1 MLGGFILADY
11 EWILENGEIQST
23 PVTRSYYQLND
34 NDILSILTNAMN
46 QLHNHSEVIKVED
59 NIFMT
64 ETSNVY
70 SDSTRTVFCMK
81 GVTPG
86 GRPDKYTNEFRI
98 QQKPSRWDRTI
109 EIARAEN
116 IKGVLLGIY
125 KTEDLTVPIFCA
137 WKLQSAG
144 KATDSPLSK
153 QIRAETISEAITNGF
168 AQVRTKNEYICAFR
182 KEFIFFYLQH
192 STWIHDVHLTE
203 LHSFSGNE
211 DNVELLN
218 EPNETYNAT
227 HSLNQSGINRIY
239 FGAPGTGKSYGIKDF
254 IQENGIE
261 NYDDKASH
269 PNVFRTTLHPEYGY
283 HDFVGQVMPIV
294 KKDEESGS
302 SVIEYEFSPQI
313 FTKALER
320 AFEVRGNGEPVFLIL
335 EEMSRANVAAVFGD
349 LFQLLDRDEHGVSE
363 YKIDNSLVAESIF
376 GEERMDDKIYL
387 PENIFLLGT
396 VNTSDQNVYV
406 MDTAFKRRFEF
417 EYIPTDEMVA
427 NLNNYTF
434 TLKVNGEPKQFTWL
448 QLVPKLNAFIIKSEE
463 QGGLGL
469 SEDKQLGQFFIK
481 FKEADPDETDE
492 EVFNQIEAY
501 NYNQIKGK
509 LLQYLWHDVKEA
521 SYSTHHLFREEVT
534 SFSKLYSLAK
544 NRDNFFS
551 EQFLSSLE

>member
-1 MLGGFILADY
+1 MLGGFSLADY
-11 EWILENGEIQST
+11 EWILENGELQATTVSKN
-23 PVTRSYYQLND
+23 YYQLND
-34 NDILSILTNAMN
+34 NNLLSYLTNALN
-46 QLHNHSEVIKVED
+46 QMHNRSEVEKLEE
-59 NIFMT
+59 NIFLA
-64 ETSNVY
+64 ETSNVNRL
-70 SDSTRTVFCMK
+70 SMKTLFCMK

-86 GRPDKYTNEFRI
+86 GRAEKYPKEFRI
-98 QQKPSRWDRTI
+98 QQKPSRWDRTL
-109 EIARAEN
+109 EIVKTEN

-125 KTEDLTVPIFCA
+125 KTEDLTEPIFCA
-137 WKLQSAG
+137 WKLQSSG
-144 KATDSPLSK
+144 TETDSPLSK

-168 AQVRTKNEYICAFR
+168 AQARTKNEYVCAFR
-182 KEFIFFYLQH
+182 KEFIFFYLQQ
-192 STWIHDVHLTE
+192 STWIHDVHLAE
-203 LHSFSGNE
+203 LHSFTGNE
-211 DNVELLN
+211 DEAEILDDLN
-218 EPNETYNAT
+218 ESYQVT

-239 FGAPGTGKSYGIKDF
+239 FGAPGTGKSFGIKDF

-261 NYDDKASH
+261 NYDDKTSH

-320 AFEVRGNGEPVFLIL
+320 AFKVRDKKEPVFLIL

-363 YKIDNSLVAESIF
+363 YKIDNSLIAESIF
-376 GEERMDDKIYL
+376 GADRVDDKIYL
-387 PENIFLLGT
+387 SENIFILGT

-417 EYIPTDEMVA
+417 EYIPTDEMIA
-427 NLNNYTF
+427 HLNDYTF
-434 TLKVNGEPKQFTWL
+434 TLKVNGEPQEFTWL
-448 QLVPKLNAFIIKSEE
+448 RLVPKLNAFIIKDEE

-481 FKEADPDETDE
+481 FKKAKPEETDE
-492 EVFNQIEAY
+492 KVKNQIEEY

-521 SYSTHHLFREEVT
+521 SYSSHHLFSEEVT
-534 SFSKLYSLAK
+534 SYSKLYSLAK
-544 NRDNFFS
+544 NRENFFS
-551 EQFLSSLE
+551 KQFLSSME